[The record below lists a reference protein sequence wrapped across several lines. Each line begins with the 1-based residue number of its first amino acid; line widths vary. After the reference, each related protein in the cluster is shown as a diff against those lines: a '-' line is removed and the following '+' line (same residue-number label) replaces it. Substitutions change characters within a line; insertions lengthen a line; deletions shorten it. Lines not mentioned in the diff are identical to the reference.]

1 MNRLADRL
9 EQALGKAERA
19 WGIVG
24 ACFAD
29 PLARAGPDRP
39 DLPLPPGP
47 MPLRR
52 DGQTRKRW
60 RYVGVFGPELM
71 LCAARAEVGPLG
83 QSFWV
88 MWDRQGRRH
97 DARTTLRPGSREVT
111 DGRPRLEIDSPGLRA
126 SLRLGEIAPI
136 ESICPSG
143 SGWGWT
149 RKRAGV
155 PIEGTV
161 EVPGRRWEI
170 SALGVDDESAGY
182 HQRHT
187 SWHWS
192 AGVGRAADGRALAWN
207 LVEGVNDPAAN
218 SERAIWVDGEPS
230 EPAPVRFRGMDGDR
244 PRRRRAPRLRHRV
257 RAMPATR
264 TSSSSAPATATASAP
279 SPAPSAASQLAE
291 GFGVMEEHDAVW

>member
-1 MNRLADRL
+1 MPTPSNLPWR
-9 EQALGKAERA
+9 
-19 WGIVG
+19 
-24 ACFAD
+24 
-29 PLARAGPDRP
+29 GPGGDRP

-52 DGQTRKRW
+52 DGQLRKRW
-60 RYVGVFGPELM
+60 RYVGVFGDELM
-71 LCAARAEVGPLG
+71 LCTARAEVGPLG

-88 MWDRQGRRH
+88 MWDREGRRH

-111 DGRPRLEIDSPGLRA
+111 MDGPRLEIDSPGLRA
-126 SLRLGEIAPI
+126 SLRLGGCAPI
-136 ESICPSG
+136 EAICPSG

-161 EVPGRRWEI
+161 EVPGRRWQV
-170 SALGVDDESAGY
+170 SGHGVDDESAGY

-187 SWHWS
+187 SWRWS
-192 AGVGRAADGRALAWN
+192 AGVGRSSDDRAVAWN
-207 LVEGVNDPAAN
+207 LVEGVNDPAGN

-230 EPAPVRFRGMDGDR
+230 EPAPVSFRGMDGIEFADG
-244 PRRRRAPRLRHRV
+244 APLEFTAESAHARDENLLLLRSRYRHRFGTFSGSL
-257 RAMPATR
+257 AGLP
-264 TSSSSAPATATASAP
+264 
-279 SPAPSAASQLAE
+279 LAE

>member
-1 MNRLADRL
+1 MHPDTLPWR
-9 EQALGKAERA
+9 G
-19 WGIVG
+19 
-24 ACFAD
+24 
-29 PLARAGPDRP
+29 PGPDRP

-60 RYVGVFGPELM
+60 RYVGVFGEELL
-71 LCAARAEVGPLG
+71 LCAARAEVGPLS

-88 MWDRQGRRH
+88 MWDREGRRH
-97 DARTTLRPGSREVT
+97 DARTTLRPGSREVRI
-111 DGRPRLEIDSPGLRA
+111 DGPRLEIDSPGLRA
-126 SLRLGEIAPI
+126 SLRLGECAPI

-170 SALGVDDESAGY
+170 SAEGVDDESAGY

-187 SWHWS
+187 SWRWS
-192 AGVGRAADGRALAWN
+192 AGVGRAEDGRSLAWN
-207 LVEGVNDPAAN
+207 LVEGVNDPAEN
-218 SERAIWVDGEPS
+218 SERAIWVDGEPF
-230 EPAPVRFRGMDGDR
+230 EPAPVAFRGTEAIEFAAG
-244 PRRRRAPRLRHRV
+244 APLDFASESAHARDENFLLFSSRYRHRFGTFSGSL
-257 RAMPATR
+257 AGLP
-264 TSSSSAPATATASAP
+264 
-279 SPAPSAASQLAE
+279 LAE
-291 GFGVMEEHDAVW
+291 GLGVMEEHDAVW